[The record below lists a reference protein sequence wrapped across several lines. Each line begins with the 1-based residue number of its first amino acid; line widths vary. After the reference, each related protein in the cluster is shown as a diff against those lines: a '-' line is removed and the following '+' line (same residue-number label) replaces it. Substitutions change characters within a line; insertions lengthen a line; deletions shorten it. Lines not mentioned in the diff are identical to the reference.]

1 MKHHDAC
8 CVKRTH
14 LKRKSSERPRVEN
27 QRKYCPQQSSQIY
40 RKREHRLRA
49 DLIIRTNHQTYR
61 FIYSTLI
68 NTIYYFVNEEHI
80 QNQFIQRFT
89 GWQANAQGGWISQPQ
104 PLQYPNVAV
113 KQKPTN
119 CPREVDKFTKGLNK
133 KRRDRERKIVL
144 EQRLTEITALAK
156 KHKDSEKEFQNSNL
170 ILNFKL

>member
-1 MKHHDAC
+1 MGILYVKHHDAC

-68 NTIYYFVNEEHI
+68 NTIYYFVNKEPI
-80 QNQFIQRFT
+80 QNQFIQGFT
-89 GWQANAQGGWISQPQ
+89 SWQANTQGGWLSLPQ
-104 PLQYPNVAV
+104 PPQYPNVV
-113 KQKPTN
+113 VEQKPID
-119 CPREVDKFTKGLNK
+119 CSREVDKSTKGLHKKQRQGKKNCFGTTIIRNK
-133 KRRDRERKIVL
+133 RFS
-144 EQRLTEITALAK
+144 K
-156 KHKDSEKEFQNSNL
+156 KT
-170 ILNFKL
+170 